1 MQPSLGTCLG
11 AEPLDAMDTTPL
23 LNLGPLANL
32 LLLATLLALG
42 PLAWVW
48 WRGGAARSLLAKRHA
63 LTVWVLFLTFDLVVF
78 GAFTRLTDSGLGCPD
93 WPGCYGQASPWGAQQ
108 AIRAAEQALPSGPVT
123 WSKAWIE
130 MIHRYFATAVGAL
143 VLFLAIASSWPSK
156 ASGPGS
162 ERLGVGL
169 AWLTLVWIL
178 LQGAFGALTVTM
190 KLFPLIVTLHLMGG
204 LVLLALLAWQ
214 VGQMRFALGLSQPVQ
229 IARGWRLALWLLLLL
244 LGAQVALG
252 GWVSTNYAVLACDT
266 FPKCQAS
273 WWPEMDFGAGFA
285 LWRHLGMSAD
295 GNWLPM
301 PALVAIHYAHRLG
314 AYLLVVAVAGVC
326 WLLWPRP
333 ELRAWVTT
341 LGGLL
346 LLQVA
351 TGLSN
356 VVLGWPLVA
365 ALLHTAG
372 SAALMLTLVGLLR
385 LTVAA
390 ADTSAQRSSVA
401 GWAT

>member
-1 MQPSLGTCLG
+1 
-11 AEPLDAMDTTPL
+11 
-23 LNLGPLANL
+23 
-32 LLLATLLALG
+32 
-42 PLAWVW
+42 
-48 WRGGAARSLLAKRHA
+48 
-63 LTVWVLFLTFDLVVF
+63 
-78 GAFTRLTDSGLGCPD
+78 
-93 WPGCYGQASPWGAQQ
+93 
-108 AIRAAEQALPSGPVT
+108 VT

-143 VLFLAIASSWPSK
+143 VLFLAFASSWRSK
-156 ASGPGS
+156 ASGPGT
-162 ERLGVGL
+162 ERLGMGL
-169 AWLTLVWIL
+169 AWFTLAWIL

-214 VGQMRFALGLSQPVQ
+214 VGTLRFALGLSQPVE
-229 IARGWRLALWLLLLL
+229 IERSWRRALWWLLLL

-266 FPKCQAS
+266 FPKCQDS
-273 WWPEMDFGAGFA
+273 WWPEMDFGAGFV
-285 LWRHLGMSAD
+285 LWRELGMSAD
-295 GNWLPM
+295 GSWLPM

-314 AYLLVVAVAGVC
+314 AYVLAVAVAGVC

-333 ELRAWVTT
+333 ELRALVTA

-372 SAALMLTLVGLLR
+372 SAALLLTLVGLLR
-385 LTVAA
+385 LTVPAA
-390 ADTSAQRSSVA
+390 SSPVPSASSA

>member
-1 MQPSLGTCLG
+1 
-11 AEPLDAMDTTPL
+11 MDTTPL
-23 LNLGPLANL
+23 FDLSPLASL
-32 LLLATLLALG
+32 LLLAALLALG

-48 WRGGAARSLLAKRHA
+48 WRGGANQSLLAKRHS

-93 WPGCYGQASPWGAQQ
+93 WPGCYGQTSPWGAQQ
-108 AIRAAEQALPSGPVT
+108 AIRAAEAALPSGAVT

-143 VLFLAIASSWPSK
+143 VLFLAFASSWRSK
-156 ASGPGS
+156 ASGPGT
-162 ERLGVGL
+162 ERLGMGL
-169 AWLTLVWIL
+169 AWFTLAWIL

-214 VGQMRFALGLSQPVQ
+214 VGTLRFALGLSQPVE
-229 IARGWRLALWLLLLL
+229 IERSWRRALWWLLLL

-266 FPKCQAS
+266 FPKCQDS
-273 WWPEMDFGAGFA
+273 WWPEMDFGAGFV
-285 LWRHLGMSAD
+285 LWRELGMSAD
-295 GNWLPM
+295 GSWLPM

-314 AYLLVVAVAGVC
+314 AYVLAVAVAGVC

-333 ELRAWVTT
+333 ELRALVTA

-372 SAALMLTLVGLLR
+372 SAALLLTLVGLLR
-385 LTVAA
+385 LTVPTASSPVP
-390 ADTSAQRSSVA
+390 SASSA

>member
-1 MQPSLGTCLG
+1 M
-11 AEPLDAMDTTPL
+11 DATPL
-23 LNLGPLANL
+23 FNLSPLVQL

-48 WRGGAARSLLAKRHA
+48 WRGRTEKSLLIKRHA

-93 WPGCYGQASPWGAQQ
+93 WPGCYGQASPWGAEQ
-108 AIRAAEQALPSGPVT
+108 AIRAAQEAMPSGPVT

-130 MIHRYFATAVGAL
+130 MIHRYFATVVGAL
-143 VLFLAIASSWPSK
+143 VFFLACASSWTRKAPGPS
-156 ASGPGS
+156 S

-169 AWLTLVWIL
+169 AWMTLAWIL

-190 KLFPLIVTLHLMGG
+190 KLFPLIVSLHLLGG

-214 VGQMRFALGLSQPVQ
+214 VGQMRFALGLSRPVL
-229 IARGWRLALWLLLLL
+229 IDRGWRRALWLVLTLLV
-244 LGAQVALG
+244 AQVALG

-266 FPKCQAS
+266 FPKCQNS
-273 WWPEMDFGAGFA
+273 WWPEMDFGAGFS

-314 AYLLVVAVAGVC
+314 AYLLALAVAGVC
-326 WLLWPRP
+326 WVLWPRP

-346 LLQVA
+346 LLQLA

-372 SAALMLTLVGLLR
+372 SAALVLTLVGLLR
-385 LTVAA
+385 LTATV
-390 ADTSAQRSSVA
+390 ADTPAQRASAV

>member
-1 MQPSLGTCLG
+1 M
-11 AEPLDAMDTTPL
+11 DATPL
-23 LNLGPLANL
+23 FDLTPLAQM
-32 LLLATLLALG
+32 LLLAAVLAVG

-48 WRGGAARSLLAKRHA
+48 WRGGPQTSLLSKRHS

-93 WPGCYGQASPWGAQQ
+93 WPGCYGQASPWGAQH
-108 AIRAAEQALPSGPVT
+108 AIRAAEAALPSGAVT

-143 VLFLAIASSWPSK
+143 VLFLACVSSWRSQ
-156 ASGPGS
+156 ASGAVAD
-162 ERLGVGL
+162 RLGMGWAWFTL
-169 AWLTLVWIL
+169 AWIV

-214 VGQMRFALGLSQPVQ
+214 VGMQRFALGLSRPVE
-229 IARGWRLALWLLLLL
+229 IERSWRRALWWLLLVLV
-244 LGAQVALG
+244 AQVALG

-266 FPKCQAS
+266 FPKCHDS
-273 WWPEMDFGAGFA
+273 WWPEMDFGAGFV
-285 LWRHLGMSAD
+285 LWRDLGMSAD
-295 GNWLPM
+295 GSWLPM

-314 AYLLVVAVAGVC
+314 AYLVTLAVAGVC

-333 ELRAWVTT
+333 ALRAWVTA
-341 LGGLL
+341 LGALL

-372 SAALMLTLVGLLR
+372 SAALLLTLVGLLR
-385 LTVAA
+385 LTAPAA
-390 ADTSAQRSSVA
+390 SASAPSASAA

>member
-1 MQPSLGTCLG
+1 M
-11 AEPLDAMDTTPL
+11 
-23 LNLGPLANL
+23 
-32 LLLATLLALG
+32 
-42 PLAWVW
+42 
-48 WRGGAARSLLAKRHA
+48 
-63 LTVWVLFLTFDLVVF
+63 
-78 GAFTRLTDSGLGCPD
+78 
-93 WPGCYGQASPWGAQQ
+93 
-108 AIRAAEQALPSGPVT
+108 
-123 WSKAWIE
+123 
-130 MIHRYFATAVGAL
+130 
-143 VLFLAIASSWPSK
+143 
-156 ASGPGS
+156 
-162 ERLGVGL
+162 GL
-169 AWLTLVWIL
+169 AWFTLAWIL

-214 VGQMRFALGLSQPVQ
+214 VGALRFALGLSQPVE
-229 IARGWRLALWLLLLL
+229 IERSWRRALWWLLLL

-266 FPKCQAS
+266 FPKCQDS
-273 WWPEMDFGAGFA
+273 WWPEMDFGAGFV
-285 LWRHLGMSAD
+285 LWRDLGMSAD
-295 GNWLPM
+295 GSWLPM

-314 AYLLVVAVAGVC
+314 AYVLAVAVAGVC

-333 ELRAWVTT
+333 ELRTWVTA

-372 SAALMLTLVGLLR
+372 SAALLLTLVGLLR
-385 LTVAA
+385 LTVPAA
-390 ADTSAQRSSVA
+390 SSPVSSASSA

>member
-1 MQPSLGTCLG
+1 
-11 AEPLDAMDTTPL
+11 MDTTPL
-23 LNLGPLANL
+23 FDFSPLAQM
-32 LLLATLLALG
+32 LLLAALLALG

-48 WRGGAARSLLAKRHA
+48 WRGGAQKSRLAKRHA

-93 WPGCYGQASPWGAQQ
+93 WPGCYGQVSPFGAKQ
-108 AIRAAEQALPSGPVT
+108 AITAAEEALPSGAVT

-143 VLFLAIASSWPSK
+143 VLFLACASSWRNK
-156 ASGPGS
+156 ASGSVPD
-162 ERLGVGL
+162 RLGQAWAWTTL
-169 AWLTLVWIL
+169 AWIL

-190 KLFPLIVTLHLMGG
+190 KLFPLIVTLHLLGG

-214 VGQMRFALGLSQPVQ
+214 VGQMRFALGLSRPVQ
-229 IARGWRLALWLLLLL
+229 IARGWRWALWLILLLL
-244 LGAQVALG
+244 VAQVALG

-266 FPKCQAS
+266 FPKCQES

-285 LWRHLGMSAD
+285 LWRQLGMAAD
-295 GNWLPM
+295 GQWLPM

-314 AYLLVVAVAGVC
+314 AGVLVVAVAGVC
-326 WLLWPRP
+326 ALLWPRP
-333 ELRAWVTT
+333 ELRAWIKT
-341 LGGLL
+341 LVALL
-346 LLQVA
+346 VLQLA

-365 ALLHTAG
+365 ALMHTAG
-372 SAALMLTLVGLLR
+372 SAALVLTVVGLLR
-385 LTVAA
+385 LTEAA
-390 ADTSAQRSSVA
+390 PDASAQRATSA

>member
-1 MQPSLGTCLG
+1 
-11 AEPLDAMDTTPL
+11 MDTTPL
-23 LNLGPLANL
+23 LNLGPLAQL

-48 WRGGAARSLLAKRHA
+48 WRGGAAKSMLAKRHA

-143 VLFLAIASSWPSK
+143 VLFLAVASSWPSK

-169 AWLTLVWIL
+169 AWFTLAWIL

-190 KLFPLIVTLHLMGG
+190 KLFPLIVTLHLLGA
-204 LVLLALLAWQ
+204 LVLLGLLTLQVQRGRLQSGLTIPYNLPSGLLAASW
-214 VGQMRFALGLSQPVQ
+214 LG
-229 IARGWRLALWLLLLL
+229 LLLLTM
-244 LGAQVALG
+244 QVLLG
-252 GWVSTNYAVLACDT
+252 GWVSTNYAVLACNT
-266 FPKCQAS
+266 FPQCQGS
-273 WWPEMDFGAGFA
+273 WWPLMNFEQGFT
-285 LWRHLGMSAD
+285 LWRHLGQTAE
-295 GNWLPM
+295 GETLTFE
-301 PALVAIHYAHRLG
+301 ALTAIHYVHRLA
-314 AYLLVVAVAGVC
+314 AYVVLVYLAGLAWRLRRVAESPAK
-326 WLLWPRP
+326 LML
-333 ELRAWVTT
+333 
-341 LGGLL
+341 GLL
-346 LLQVA
+346 SLQLL

-356 VVLGWPLVA
+356 VVLDWPLVA
-365 ALLHTAG
+365 AVMHTGGA
-372 SAALMLTLVGLLR
+372 AALVVVLVWLLTGAR
-385 LTVAA
+385 
-390 ADTSAQRSSVA
+390 TSRP
-401 GWAT
+401 TLN

>member
-1 MQPSLGTCLG
+1 
-11 AEPLDAMDTTPL
+11 
-23 LNLGPLANL
+23 
-32 LLLATLLALG
+32 
-42 PLAWVW
+42 
-48 WRGGAARSLLAKRHA
+48 
-63 LTVWVLFLTFDLVVF
+63 
-78 GAFTRLTDSGLGCPD
+78 
-93 WPGCYGQASPWGAQQ
+93 
-108 AIRAAEQALPSGPVT
+108 
-123 WSKAWIE
+123 
-130 MIHRYFATAVGAL
+130 
-143 VLFLAIASSWPSK
+143 
-156 ASGPGS
+156 
-162 ERLGVGL
+162 VGL
-169 AWLTLVWIL
+169 AWFTLAWIL

-214 VGQMRFALGLSQPVQ
+214 VGQMRFALGLSRPVQ
-229 IARGWRLALWLLLLL
+229 IARGWRIALWLLLVL

-266 FPKCQAS
+266 FPKCQDS

-295 GNWLPM
+295 GSWLPM

-314 AYLLVVAVAGVC
+314 AYLLALAVAGVC
-326 WLLWPRP
+326 WVLWPRP

-341 LGGLL
+341 LGALL
-346 LLQVA
+346 LLQLA

-385 LTVAA
+385 LTVAVS
-390 ADTSAQRSSVA
+390 DTSAQRSTSA